1 LILRTQSLTPE
12 QAFMKLKHYCA
23 YQERCH
29 QEVKEKGYSFGLRK
43 ADVEQLIS
51 RLIEEDYLNE
61 ERFTRQFVG
70 GHFRLKKWG
79 VIKITYALKQKQ
91 VSAYNIKKGLLEID
105 AEAYRKTALQ
115 LVKTK
120 WMALK
125 KEQYRVREAKTQA
138 YLAQKGFEPALV
150 QELIKIVRNETNQ

>member
-1 LILRTQSLTPE
+1 IQ
-12 QAFMKLKHYCA
+12 
-23 YQERCH
+23 
-29 QEVKEKGYSFGLRK
+29 
-43 ADVEQLIS
+43 
-51 RLIEEDYLNE
+51 EDYLNE
-61 ERFTRQFVG
+61 ERFARQFVG

-79 VIKITYALKQKQ
+79 IIKITYALKQKQ

-138 YLAQKGFEPALV
+138 YLAQKG
-150 QELIKIVRNETNQ
+150 

>member
-29 QEVKEKGYSFGLRK
+29 QEVKEKAYSFGLRK
-43 ADVEQLIS
+43 SEVEQLVS

-61 ERFTRQFVG
+61 ERFAKQFVG

-79 VIKITYALKQKQ
+79 IIKITYALKQKQ
-91 VSAYNIKKGLLEID
+91 VSAYNIKKGLLEIED
-105 AEAYRKTALQ
+105 EAYRKTALQ
-115 LVKTK
+115 LIKTK
-120 WMALK
+120 WTALK

-138 YLAQKGFEPALV
+138 YLVQKGFEPVLV
-150 QELIKIVRNETNQ
+150 QELIKIIRDEAK